1 MEEVWP
7 YEETIVKGKTLGLTN
22 SVLKLKIKSEPEPT
36 ADIDSG
42 AGDSI
47 SDSSQSYNAKQ
58 IYLDQGSPRS
68 IPSSRSYNTPL
79 KTRRGLTTQPSF
91 STFKDEDAASVQIY
105 DEQRYNTDF
114 SRIFND

>member
-1 MEEVWP
+1 M
-7 YEETIVKGKTLGLTN
+7 IQN
-22 SVLKLKIKSEPEPT
+22 EPELPT
-36 ADIDSG
+36 ADVDSG

-47 SDSSQSYNAKQ
+47 SDSSHSYNNAKQ

-68 IPSSRSYNTPL
+68 IPSSRSYNTPM

-91 STFKDEDAASVQIY
+91 STFKDEDTASVQIY
-105 DEQRYNTDF
+105 DEQRYHTDF